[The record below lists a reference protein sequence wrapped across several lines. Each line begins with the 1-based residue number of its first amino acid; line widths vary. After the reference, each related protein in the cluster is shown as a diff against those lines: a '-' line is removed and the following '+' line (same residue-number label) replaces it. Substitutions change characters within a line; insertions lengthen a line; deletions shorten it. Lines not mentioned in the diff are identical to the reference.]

1 MSSPPYGWI
10 LAAAIAAFGSA
21 CAAEPGNADVVD
33 LRDPRINTSVYECKR
48 PDGAVFEFTIRQGPG
63 EMAAWLPWEF
73 GYPYLVLSLDSA
85 EDAPTY
91 REGEVAVRIDERGA
105 GLTVGEQ
112 RYTACSRNDLRSAW
126 EHAKLTGVDF
136 RAAGA
141 DPDWVLEIRN
151 GDTMTFR
158 ADDART
164 AVQVPTPAPRTDA
177 VERMSVF
184 DASDP
189 AQLFEVHIS
198 GTQCVAPDRGD
209 VMGASVTVILNERSY
224 TGCGRA
230 LH

>member
-1 MSSPPYGWI
+1 VSSPSYGWI
-10 LAAAIAAFGSA
+10 LAAVTAAFGSA

-33 LRDPRINTSVYECKR
+33 LRDPRINTSVYDCTR
-48 PDGAVFEFTIRQGPG
+48 PDGDVFEFTLRQGPG
-63 EMAAWLPWEF
+63 EMAVWLPWEF

-91 REGEVAVRIDERGA
+91 REGEVAIRIDDGSA
-105 GLTVGEQ
+105 DLVVGTQ
-112 RYTACSRNDLRSAW
+112 RYAACVRNDLRSAW

-136 RAAGA
+136 RAGGV

-158 ADDART
+158 ADDSRT
-164 AVQVPTPAPRTDA
+164 ALQVPTPAPRTDA

-189 AQLFEVHIS
+189 AQVFEVRIS
-198 GTQCVAPDRGD
+198 GTQCVAPDRD
-209 VMGASVTVILNERSY
+209 DMMGVAVTVIVNERLF